1 MADRIFYAV
10 QQVAIGTESNTWQV
24 LKGVQS
30 VSMTTTF
37 NLEQAFQ
44 LGQLA
49 IYENIEGVP
58 NIEMTINRL
67 LDGTCLA
74 YVAAAGGFGNAAN
87 VSSASQNRFWS
98 NWVFGMS
105 NLIQVLVLVM

>member
-1 MADRIFYAV
+1 MGNRIFYAG
-10 QQVAIGTESNTWQV
+10 QQVAVGRTSDQAYQV

-44 LGQLA
+44 LGQLE

-58 NIEMTINRL
+58 NVEMTINRL
-67 LDGTCLA
+67 LDGTTLA
-74 YVAAAGGFGNAAN
+74 YFD
-87 VSSASQNRFWS
+87 RDWETD
-98 NWVFGMS
+98 
-105 NLIQVLVLVM
+105 